1 MILRHVAM
9 TRAKLKSS
17 LVCATALV
25 GFASFGHADELQDLK
40 AQAAALERQN
50 QALMQRINQ
59 IGAQQGAPGFSTA
72 PAESQPSV
80 PGMIGGFLTG
90 GGTTGSSVGK
100 TAGGSAPSVTESRVN
115 TAATAAQTIGGTP
128 PIPTASAL
136 TYLGVTLYGAVDTGI
151 SYQSH
156 GTPLSGLYGPGLEYQ
171 ISKNSNR
178 SLVSLA
184 PNALSYSNIGLR
196 GTEPL
201 FSDFSA
207 VFNLQTQFIPTSG
220 NIANNVGSIA
230 ANNGVAL
237 NRQSSNG
244 DSTRAGQ
251 AFINSYFGVSS
262 RTFGTLTFGRQNSL
276 TQDAI
281 VAYDPMYASNAF
293 SIIGYTGAYGGGGDT
308 EDTRLDASLRYVVN
322 VGPIH
327 AGAMYQVSGG
337 NSNAPLGTN
346 GGAGRGAYQFD
357 VGGEFGHFDID
368 AVYSQVYDAVAAGA
382 LSAAQVATAPLGSV
396 TGLISDN
403 TAFLVAAKYK
413 IGRLQLFL
421 GYENLY
427 YHNPEEPLPQDAQGI
442 NNFVLGVVNNAGY
455 TNNKLLNTYWGG
467 LRYAATKRLTLNAAY
482 YRVHQSSYSGNGCV
496 NASLPSCR
504 GDLAGYSLLA
514 NYRITPRFD
523 VYAGAM
529 LSTVSDGLASGFISN
544 TTIDPTIGARFA
556 F

>member
-1 MILRHVAM
+1 MILRHVVI

-59 IGAQQGAPGFSTA
+59 IGVQQGAPGFSTA
-72 PAESQPSV
+72 PSPSQPNV
-80 PGMIGGFLTG
+80 PGMIGNFFTG
-90 GGTTGSSVGK
+90 GGSTPPSPGT
-100 TAGGSAPSVTESRVN
+100 TAGGGAPTVTEGRVN
-115 TAATAAQTIGGTP
+115 SAAPAAQTIGGTP
-128 PIPTASAL
+128 PVPTANAL
-136 TYLGVTLYGAVDTGI
+136 TYLGVTLYGAVDTGVA
-151 SYQSH
+151 YQTH
-156 GTPLSGLYGPGLEYQ
+156 GTPLSGIYGPGLEYQ

-184 PNALSYSNIGLR
+184 PNALSYSFIGLR
-196 GTEPL
+196 GSEPL

-220 NIANNVGSIA
+220 NIPNNVGSLA

-251 AFINSYFGVSS
+251 AFINSYFGLSS

-327 AGAMYQVSGG
+327 AGAMYQIGGG
-337 NSNAPLGTN
+337 NSNAPLGTSS
-346 GGAGRGAYQFD
+346 GAGRGAYQFD
-357 VGGEFGHFDID
+357 VGGDYGHFDID

-382 LSAAQVATAPLGSV
+382 LSAAQVATAPVGSI

-413 IGRLQLFL
+413 INRLQLFV

-427 YHNPEEPLPQDAQGI
+427 YHNPEEPLPQGAQGI
-442 NNFVLGVVNNAGY
+442 NNFILGVVNNVGY

-467 LRYAATKRLTLNAAY
+467 LRYAATTKLTLNAAY
-482 YRVHQSSYSGNGCV
+482 YRVHQSSYSGNGCT
-496 NASLPSCR
+496 NISLPTCR
-504 GDLAGYSLLA
+504 GDLNGYSLLA

-529 LSTVSDGLASGFISN
+529 LSTVSGGLASGFISN